1 MMQHL
6 TAREI
11 AGLKEEY
18 SIRDI
23 DNPNEVLILFEAEDL
38 QEAREFFDSCCV
50 ATIGKSNSNASKKVL
65 GTRVDRAEVHLAMKL

>member
-1 MMQHL
+1 MQHL

-23 DNPNEVLILFEAEDL
+23 DNPNEVLI
-38 QEAREFFDSCCV
+38 S
-50 ATIGKSNSNASKKVL
+50 I
-65 GTRVDRAEVHLAMKL
+65 